1 MRHDYGVER
10 SERIRT
16 LPEKH
21 HPMTTFIIHT
31 HGRLQ
36 EWVAEE
42 KGYFVAEGLT
52 DYSLASHGLLSKHH
66 VGAQTAPMAPDKRH
80 GAYQTYEQGRE
91 ASISCACHWTVNKA
105 ASATFGR
112 LWGECY
118 TITPCGI
125 FVPAGSAI
133 NAPEDLANVPV
144 HVGYQ
149 SGSHYT
155 TIQALEP
162 FLPSDRIKLTFG
174 GSPMDRV
181 DQLLDRTAAA
191 ATVFGAQYY
200 LVEQL
205 GFRKIVDATFMI
217 SAMVPRDVE
226 LDDVRSYFRALRRA
240 QADIDIS
247 HQPYT
252 RYYASELP
260 ERHRSLVDVRRFGP
274 GERFVFEPYTSD
286 MYERTQTWINERGI
300 FPAEQASSGSYTEAV
315 IRLDTAG

>member
-1 MRHDYGVER
+1 M
-10 SERIRT
+10 S
-16 LPEKH
+16 
-21 HPMTTFIIHT
+21 TFIIHT

-42 KGYFVAEGLT
+42 KGYFAAEGLT
-52 DYSLASHGLLSKHH
+52 DYALSSHGLLSPDH
-66 VGAQTAPMAPDKRH
+66 VRANTPPVGPDKRY

-105 ASATFGR
+105 ASAEFGR

-125 FVPAGSAI
+125 FVPARSAI
-133 NAPEDLANVPV
+133 EAPEDLSDVPV

-162 FLPSDRIKLTFG
+162 FLPGDRIKLTFG
-174 GSPMDRV
+174 GSPADRV
-181 DQLLDRTAAA
+181 DQLLDGSVAA

-200 LVEQL
+200 LIEQL

-217 SAMVPRDVE
+217 AAMVPSGVE
-226 LDDVRSYFRALRRA
+226 LDEVRRYFGALRRA
-240 QADIDIS
+240 QSDIDIS

-252 RYYASELP
+252 RYFASELP
-260 ERHRSLVDVRRFGP
+260 ERHRALIDVRRFGP
-274 GERFVFEPYTSD
+274 GERFVFEPYTQD
-286 MYERTQTWINERGI
+286 MYERTQTWIHERGI
-300 FPAEQASSGSYTEAV
+300 FAAEQARSGRYTEAV
-315 IRLDTAG
+315 IRLKSAG